1 MKKSF
6 YKNYDELPLVL
17 TAGEIAA
24 ALCISRSG
32 AYDLMKRS
40 DFPTVCIG
48 NRKIVPKSAFIKW
61 LEDTA
66 FNRYGA

>member
-1 MKKSF
+1 MKQSLYKS
-6 YKNYDELPLVL
+6 YDELPIVL
-17 TAGEIAA
+17 SAKELAA

-32 AYDLMKRS
+32 AYDLMKRP

-48 NRKIVPKSAFIKW
+48 NRRIVPKGAFIKW

-66 FNRYGA
+66 FDRRRA